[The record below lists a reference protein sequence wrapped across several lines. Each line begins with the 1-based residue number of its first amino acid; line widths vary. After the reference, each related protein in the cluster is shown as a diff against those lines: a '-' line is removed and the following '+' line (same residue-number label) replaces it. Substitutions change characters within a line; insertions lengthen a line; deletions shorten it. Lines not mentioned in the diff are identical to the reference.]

1 MRFIKKPLIWS
12 TQNGGSSGL
21 FVYLIPAFLAL
32 IPIHMRYFNHIFF
45 LLVLVFATVFVQAQP
60 IGDPGLLSDQ
70 QLLQLF
76 GAGTDKGLS
85 VSALELRARELG
97 FTPAQLPALKKRLE
111 QLSSRKITGLK
122 EEESDEKRQY
132 QNRAQRGVSKKDST
146 GVLRIFGADLFEKE
160 QLSFEPNLNIAT
172 PQNYVIGA
180 GDQLV
185 VDVFGVSDITKKL
198 LVSSEGFI
206 RYPNLGPIAVGGLS
220 IELATE
226 KIKKSL
232 AAIYPGI
239 RSGAVRVQV
248 SLGQIRSIRVTLIG
262 EVNRPGS
269 VTISS
274 LSTLMNALYLSGGPT
289 AIGSLRNI
297 ELVRNGKKLVNFDLY
312 DFLFRGDLSKNLLL
326 QDGDVIRVGYCQTRV
341 ALKGAFNKPA
351 LYEAIAS
358 ESAKDL
364 INYAGGISPVGVKD
378 FVSVIRLGK
387 TRKEAYSLTP
397 AQWNSFSLSSGDTL
411 YVDSLQAKFIN
422 RVQVTGAVERPGI
435 YGAAETKNLK
445 ALLSIAVPREDAYL
459 AHAVIRRVNTLGESS
474 LQSFNVEQVL
484 KGSVDFNLQSEDSV
498 HIYTKSAIR
507 EVYTVAINGEVNKPG
522 KYNFLEKMNAMDLVL
537 MAGGFSEGASRAQ
550 VEISRRLRNT
560 TQQTD
565 SMVYAIIKTINL
577 DQDQATSLLE
587 STLEPFDIVSV
598 RRSPLYKTQLRV
610 NLEGEVLYPG
620 TYVLAGKQERLSD
633 LVKRAGGLREQAYPQ
648 GATLLRTT
656 YTQNFIS
663 DTLLVEAKNQVEQKN
678 KEAANGTQDLLTEI
692 PEGKYDQDSLLTE
705 IKKRF
710 LKPVGIQ
717 LDEAL
722 RNPGSRED
730 IYLEEGDVLRIPR
743 QLQTVQTFGAVNV
756 PKQIVYY
763 PGLRYRSVIRQS
775 GGFGANA
782 YRKRGYAVYANGQV
796 SNAKQFLFFRSNP
809 VIRPGA
815 EIYVPLK
822 PERKG
827 ISTGEAVG
835 IVSGLASVLG
845 FLVIILRQ

>member
-1 MRFIKKPLIWS
+1 MRY
-12 TQNGGSSGL
+12 NNRL
-21 FVYLIPAFLAL
+21 FLFLAL
-32 IPIHMRYFNHIFF
+32 
-45 LLVLVFATVFVQAQP
+45 VFMAGFTQAQP
-60 IGDPGLLSDQ
+60 IGDPALISDQ
-70 QLLQLF
+70 HLLRLF
-76 GAGTDKGLS
+76 DAGKENGLS
-85 VSALELRARELG
+85 VSAFELKARELG

-111 QLSSRKITGLK
+111 QLSAKRISEGV
-122 EEESDEKRQY
+122 EVEDNDKRQY
-132 QNRAQRGVSKKDST
+132 QNKTRRLVSKKDST
-146 GVLRIFGADLFEKE
+146 GALPIFGADLFEQE
-160 QLSFEPNLNIAT
+160 LLSFEPDLNIAT
-172 PQNYVIGA
+172 PQNYLIGA

-198 LVSSEGFI
+198 MVSPEGTI
-206 RYPNLGPIAVGGLS
+206 RYPNLGPITVGGLS
-220 IELATE
+220 IELATA

-232 AAIYPGI
+232 SAIYPGI
-239 RSGAVRVQV
+239 HSGAVRVQV
-248 SLGQIRSIRVTLIG
+248 SLGQIRSISVTLIG

-289 AIGSLRNI
+289 AIGSLRSI

-351 LYEAIAS
+351 LYEATAT

-364 INYAGGISPVGVKD
+364 IDYAGGISPVGVKD

-397 AQWNSFSLSSGDTL
+397 GQWSNFKLSSGDTL
-411 YVDSLQAKFIN
+411 MVDSLQAKFIN

-435 YGAAETKNLK
+435 YGAAETKNLHQ
-445 ALLSIAVPREDAYL
+445 LLTIAVPREDAYL
-459 AHAVIRRVNTLGESS
+459 AHAVIRRVNTIGESS

-484 KGSVDFNLQSEDSV
+484 KGATDLILQSEDSV

-507 EVYTVAINGEVNKPG
+507 ETYTVAINGEINKPG
-522 KYNFLEKMNAMDLVL
+522 KYNFLDKMNAMDLVL

-560 TQQTD
+560 TQQSDT
-565 SMVYAIIKTINL
+565 MKYAVIKTINL
-577 DQDQATSLLE
+577 DQDHSASLVE

-633 LVKRAGGLREQAYPQ
+633 LIKRAGGLRDMAYPQ

-656 YTQNFIS
+656 YSQNFIS
-663 DTLLVEAKNQVEQKN
+663 DTLLVEAKNQIAQKN
-678 KEAANGTQDLLTEI
+678 KSTANAEPLQSAEI
-692 PEGKYDQDSLLTE
+692 LEEKYDQDSLLTE

-717 LDEAL
+717 LDQAL
-722 RNPGSRED
+722 SNPGSRDD

-743 QLQTVQTFGAVNV
+743 QLQTVQTLGAVNV

-763 PGLRYRSVIRQS
+763 PGLNYRTVIRQS
-775 GGFGANA
+775 GGYAANA
-782 YRKRGYAVYANGQV
+782 YRKKGYAVYANGQV
-796 SNAKQFLFFRSNP
+796 SNARKFLFFRSNP
-809 VIRPGA
+809 VISPGA
-815 EIYVPLK
+815 EIYIPLK

>member
-1 MRFIKKPLIWS
+1 
-12 TQNGGSSGL
+12 
-21 FVYLIPAFLAL
+21 
-32 IPIHMRYFNHIFF
+32 
-45 LLVLVFATVFVQAQP
+45 
-60 IGDPGLLSDQ
+60 
-70 QLLQLF
+70 
-76 GAGTDKGLS
+76 
-85 VSALELRARELG
+85 
-97 FTPAQLPALKKRLE
+97 
-111 QLSSRKITGLK
+111 
-122 EEESDEKRQY
+122 
-132 QNRAQRGVSKKDST
+132 
-146 GVLRIFGADLFEKE
+146 
-160 QLSFEPNLNIAT
+160 
-172 PQNYVIGA
+172 
-180 GDQLV
+180 
-185 VDVFGVSDITKKL
+185 
-198 LVSSEGFI
+198 
-206 RYPNLGPIAVGGLS
+206 
-220 IELATE
+220 
-226 KIKKSL
+226 
-232 AAIYPGI
+232 
-239 RSGAVRVQV
+239 
-248 SLGQIRSIRVTLIG
+248 
-262 EVNRPGS
+262 
-269 VTISS
+269 
-274 LSTLMNALYLSGGPT
+274 
-289 AIGSLRNI
+289 
-297 ELVRNGKKLVNFDLY
+297 
-312 DFLFRGDLSKNLLL
+312 
-326 QDGDVIRVGYCQTRV
+326 
-341 ALKGAFNKPA
+341 
-351 LYEAIAS
+351 
-358 ESAKDL
+358 
-364 INYAGGISPVGVKD
+364 
-378 FVSVIRLGK
+378 
-387 TRKEAYSLTP
+387 
-397 AQWNSFSLSSGDTL
+397 
-411 YVDSLQAKFIN
+411 
-422 RVQVTGAVERPGI
+422 VQVTGAVERPGI

-445 ALLSIAVPREDAYL
+445 SLLSIAVPREDAYL
-459 AHAVIRRVNTLGESS
+459 AHAVISRVNTLGESS

-484 KGSVDFNLQSEDSV
+484 KGNIDFNLQSEDSV

-507 EVYTVAINGEVNKPG
+507 ETYTVVINGEVNKPG
-522 KYNFLEKMNAMDLVL
+522 KYNFLDKMNAMDLVL

-550 VEISRRLRNT
+550 VEISGRLRNT
-560 TQQTD
+560 TLQTD

-577 DQDQATSLLE
+577 DQDQAASLRE

-633 LVKRAGGLREQAYPQ
+633 LVKRAGGLRDQAYPQ

-663 DTLLVEAKNQVEQKN
+663 DTLLVEAKNQVAQKN
-678 KEAANGTQDLLTEI
+678 KEVATAEQEMLTEI
-692 PEGKYDQDSLLTE
+692 PAGKYDQDSLLTE

-717 LDEAL
+717 LGEAL
-722 RNPGSRED
+722 KNPGSRED

-822 PERKG
+822 LERKG